1 MRAVLNNNNNNNNRN
16 NNNKQKDR
24 EYLEGEAANLV

>member
-1 MRAVLNNNNNNNNRN
+1 MRAVLNNNNNNSN